1 MSYRLQVLVYHCIFI
16 NASRN
21 FIQLYNIFSLRIIYV
36 NKKALCQML
45 GFSPYESSLA
55 PIIVMVGAIL
65 FAQK

>member
-1 MSYRLQVLVYHCIFI
+1 MSDILLLRMALMVVKVCAFMTMRAFI
-16 NASRN
+16 M
-21 FIQLYNIFSLRIIYV
+21 
-36 NKKALCQML
+36 ALCQML